1 MVIAIIA
8 VLIALLLPAVQSARE
23 AARRAQ
29 CVNNLKQLGLAVH
42 NYISQLNAF
51 PPLLENA
58 STALYNSGVDPNAW
72 AWTLDWTASTLPQ
85 VEQGTLYNALN
96 FSWAAGDW
104 TPDPANSTVMYT
116 KIALMLCPSDNI
128 KYPSITPQGYKN
140 YVANIEGPATVAS
153 WSGILVP
160 MRPDY
165 NGYPG
170 MSPWY
175 TNNNCGTFGIE
186 AVTDGTSNTAM
197 FSETLVGS
205 GPAANQITLG
215 STQRPTTY
223 LFRVGLNLAPDQG
236 PAGGP
241 AALSFVQACKGLPG
255 STPGFGTLTPASG
268 NLWISSNAG
277 ACVIWDAYN
286 HWLPPNSLGCDN
298 EWDGNTGGYGNPA
311 DAMPPSSN
319 HPGGVNACLADGHVQ
334 FIKNS
339 INLQTWWALGTRSG
353 GEIIGSDQY

>member
-255 STPGFGTLTPASG
+255 STPG
-268 NLWISSNAG
+268 
-277 ACVIWDAYN
+277 
-286 HWLPPNSLGCDN
+286 
-298 EWDGNTGGYGNPA
+298 
-311 DAMPPSSN
+311 
-319 HPGGVNACLADGHVQ
+319 
-334 FIKNS
+334 
-339 INLQTWWALGTRSG
+339 
-353 GEIIGSDQY
+353 